1 MSKYVFVSGFDSK
14 SKPGMMHFAK
24 SDVQYNLKLAR
35 RKNDKKTYVKMLTL
49 RSHISRAIREQDS
62 LGNTIVSVRRE
73 SWKNGEKYVV
83 RNNGRFKAVI
93 PA

>member
-1 MSKYVFVSGFDSK
+1 MSKYVIVSGFDSK

-24 SDVQYNLKLAR
+24 GDVQYNLKLAK
-35 RKNDKKTYVKMLTL
+35 RKNDKSTYIKMLTL
-49 RSHISRAIREQDS
+49 RGYISRAIRQQDS
-62 LGNTIVSVRRE
+62 MGDTNVSIRRE

-93 PA
+93 SA